1 MKKKGLLQFGLLS
14 LLTMSLF
21 TGCSLG
27 REDKA
32 TKKFDN
38 LWKTGTIDYQEST
51 LGIPLDTK
59 DITSVL
65 TDGMFYVCHDGV
77 LYPLFID
84 YKNYETVT
92 EDYADL
98 SHYVI
103 YNSES
108 VINIPTLFE
117 GDKLYY
123 FSTAGV
129 TDYFTV
135 ERFEDLGWSIGLRN
149 LQSTTSQK
157 HVYFNLKENSS
168 NGLTI
173 LSNEFQSLNQITDS
187 VLLLD
192 KIGGV
197 RITPDFVED
206 GIVVGLTPGANYD
219 VEIYNGTNYYY
230 YNADCNV
237 RYFRAN
243 ELYAFDEYEPLQD
256 YLYEVEIPEYL
267 LTGYYNFNSIG
278 MMRYVKGISYD
289 DFTDFNERL
298 LYQYTSHDKGDDSLK
313 EKLTPY
319 IYSQN
324 PNLNKF
330 KAYDEGYFG
339 YEEETVIV
347 EDEET
352 IFDKLNYFQEA
363 STNEIELW
371 FPKDKE
377 CFISIS
383 SEETTGSIY
392 LVMENGSRRKLNH
405 NRLNKTYELLVDGKD
420 FKATLEVQGLYNDY
434 TITLTNAES
443 YKGQDA
449 INIDVDENS
458 KTDKKEE

>member
-27 REDKA
+27 RDDKG

-38 LWKTGTIDYQEST
+38 LWKTGTIDFEEST
-51 LGIPLDTK
+51 LGVSLHTK
-59 DITSVL
+59 DITDVL
-65 TDGMFYVCHDGV
+65 TDGMFYVCHDEV

-84 YKNYETVT
+84 YKNFEELDEEQT
-92 EDYADL
+92 EPT
-98 SHYVI
+98 HYMV
-103 YNSES
+103 YTSES

-123 FSTAGV
+123 FSKSGV
-129 TDYFTV
+129 IDYFTV

-149 LQSTTSQK
+149 LQSTTSKK
-157 HVYFNLKENSS
+157 HVYVNLEDDR
-168 NGLTI
+168 NGVTI
-173 LSNEFQSLNQITDS
+173 LSNEFSTLHQLTDS
-187 VLLLD
+187 TLLLD

-219 VEIYNGTNYYY
+219 IEIYNGTNYYY

-237 RYFRAN
+237 RYFRAS
-243 ELYAFDEYEPLQD
+243 ELYALDEYEPLQD
-256 YLYEVEIPEYL
+256 YLYEVEIPDYL
-267 LTGYYNFNSIG
+267 LNGYYNFNGIG
-278 MMRYVKGISYD
+278 LVRYVKAASYD

-298 LYQYTSHDKGDDSLK
+298 LYQYTPHNKDDDSLK
-313 EKLTPY
+313 EHIAPY
-319 IYSQN
+319 VYSSN
-324 PNLNKF
+324 PYLRKF

-363 STNEIELW
+363 STTEIELW
-371 FPKDKE
+371 FPAEKE
-377 CFISIS
+377 CFISVS

-392 LVMENGSRRKLNH
+392 LVMENGNRRKLNH

-420 FKATLEVQGLYNDY
+420 FKAILEVQGLYNDY

-449 INIDVDENS
+449 INIDVSEKPN
-458 KTDKKEE
+458 KNKKEE